1 MKDLSNYRE
10 SYEKSE
16 LLERGLPENPI
27 HLFAKWF
34 QETEDLAPEIE
45 ANAMTLSTIDAD
57 GFPKSRVVL
66 LKQFTEHGFVFF
78 TNYNSIKGQNI
89 SKNQSVCLSFFWPSL
104 QRQVIV
110 NGNAEKTSAEESDLY
125 FNSRPEGS
133 KLGAIASN
141 QSEVVPNRQFLED
154 KLSNL
159 ETKFHALEIP
169 RPEHWGGYLVKPISI
184 EFWQGRA
191 NRLHDRI
198 QYKIVDSSWIKNRLS
213 P

>member
-159 ETKFHALEIP
+159 ETKFHAVEIP

>member
-1 MKDLSNYRE
+1 MKNLSNYRE

-16 LLERGLPENPI
+16 LLESGLPENPI

-45 ANAMTLSTIDAD
+45 ANAMTISTIDAD

-78 TNYNSIKGQNI
+78 TNYNSRKGQNI
-89 SKNQSVCLSFFWPSL
+89 SNNNSVCLSFFWPSL
-104 QRQVIV
+104 QRQVII
-110 NGNAEKTSAEESDLY
+110 NGNAEKTSTEESDLY
-125 FNSRPEGS
+125 FKSRPEGS

-159 ETKFHALEIP
+159 ETKFHSLEIP
-169 RPEHWGGYLVKPISI
+169 RPEHWGGYVVKPITI

-198 QYKIVDSSWIKNRLS
+198 QYKIVGSSWIKNRLS

>member
-16 LLERGLPENPI
+16 LLESGLPENPI

-45 ANAMTLSTIDAD
+45 ANAMTISTIDAD

-78 TNYNSIKGQNI
+78 TNYNSRKGRNI
-89 SKNQSVCLSFFWPSL
+89 SKNNGVCLSFFWPSL
-104 QRQVIV
+104 QRQVII
-110 NGNAEKTSAEESDLY
+110 NGHAEKTSAEESDLY
-125 FNSRPEGS
+125 FNSRPVGS

-141 QSEVVPNRQFLED
+141 QSEVVPDRQFLED
-154 KLSNL
+154 KLSDL
-159 ETKFHALEIP
+159 ETKFHSLQIP
-169 RPEHWGGYLVKPISI
+169 RPQHWGGYVVKPISI

-198 QYKIVDSSWIKNRLS
+198 QYKIVDSLWVRNRLS

>member
-16 LLERGLPENPI
+16 LLEVGLPDNPI

-34 QETEDLAPEIE
+34 QESESLASEIE
-45 ANAMTLSTIDAD
+45 ANAMTISTIGTD

-66 LKQFTEHGFVFF
+66 LKQFMEQGFVFY
-78 TNYNSIKGQNI
+78 TNYNSKKGTDI
-89 SKNQSVCLSFFWPSL
+89 EKNPNVCLSFFWSSL
-104 QRQVIV
+104 ERQVIIRGV
-110 NGNAEKTSAEESDLY
+110 AQKTTSESSDLY

-133 KLGAIASN
+133 KLSAIASN
-141 QSEVVPNRQFLED
+141 QSEIVPSREYLEQ
-154 KLSNL
+154 KLSAVESQYSGTNV
-159 ETKFHALEIP
+159 P
-169 RPEHWGGYLVKPISI
+169 RPEHWGGYLVEPVSI

-198 QYKIVDSSWIKNRLS
+198 LYEYVNSIWIMNRLS

>member
-16 LLERGLPENPI
+16 LLEVGLPDNPI

-34 QETEDLAPEIE
+34 QETESLASEIE
-45 ANAMTLSTIDAD
+45 ANAMTISTIGTD

-66 LKQFTEHGFVFF
+66 LKQFMEQGFVFY
-78 TNYNSIKGQNI
+78 TNYNSKKGTDI
-89 SKNQSVCLSFFWPSL
+89 EKNPNVCLSFFWPSL
-104 QRQVIV
+104 ERQVIIRGV
-110 NGNAEKTSAEESDLY
+110 AQKTTSETSDLY

-133 KLGAIASN
+133 KLSAIASN
-141 QSEVVPNRQFLED
+141 QSEIVPSREYLEQ
-154 KLSNL
+154 KLSAVESQYSGTNV
-159 ETKFHALEIP
+159 P
-169 RPEHWGGYLVKPISI
+169 RPEHWGGYLVEPVSI

-198 QYKIVDSSWIKNRLS
+198 LYEYVNSIWIMNRLS